1 MLPVYD
7 AMWPA
12 APVFHFP
19 DLSTKMDFALNCEQD
34 KPPLSWLAFAVV
46 LFLDSATGKETKTYW
61 LPFSLLG
68 WIPEKEQWGGQS
80 TVVEKALGRA

>member
-1 MLPVYD
+1 
-7 AMWPA
+7 
-12 APVFHFP
+12 
-19 DLSTKMDFALNCEQD
+19 MDFALNCEQD

-68 WIPEKEQWGGQS
+68 
-80 TVVEKALGRA
+80 